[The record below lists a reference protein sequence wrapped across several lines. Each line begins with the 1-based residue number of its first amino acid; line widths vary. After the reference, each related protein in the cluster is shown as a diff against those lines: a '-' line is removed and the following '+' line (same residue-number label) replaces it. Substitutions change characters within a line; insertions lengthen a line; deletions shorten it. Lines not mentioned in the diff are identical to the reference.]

1 MKWRGSKGA
10 CQNFPECSRQV
21 YVRYVRRIAHTN
33 LKQAHMLTSFRD
45 NDIFRIFY
53 RLLFGY
59 FCLDL
64 VLSWL
69 GLMEA
74 IVTINRSKLK
84 GYTHRVE
91 KVSFL
96 KIIYTRHHVGPVHR
110 YFIFSVHT
118 A

>member
-1 MKWRGSKGA
+1 
-10 CQNFPECSRQV
+10 
-21 YVRYVRRIAHTN
+21 
-33 LKQAHMLTSFRD
+33 MLTSFRD